1 MIHGF
6 FIVSLMD
13 GVEAGSRRRDRDDFL
28 CLSMDASA
36 SIYLAGE
43 TDVVLCKTT
52 CRPFNEML
60 DFGLMTFFFF
70 FSLRLEYTEAVLMV
84 LDPVLV
90 AIKLIFY

>member
-1 MIHGF
+1 
-6 FIVSLMD
+6 MD

-43 TDVVLCKTT
+43 TDVVLYKAA
-52 CRPFNEML
+52 CRHFNEML

-70 FSLRLEYTEAVLMV
+70 WPLRLEYTEAVLMV
-84 LDPVLV
+84 LDPVLI

>member
-1 MIHGF
+1 
-6 FIVSLMD
+6 MD

-43 TDVVLCKTT
+43 TDVVLYKAT
-52 CRPFNEML
+52 CRHFYEML
-60 DFGLMTFFFF
+60 DFGLMTFFF

-84 LDPVLV
+84 LDPVWV